1 MKIVSASLASV
12 LNQTLDVLVP
22 GRCVA
27 CRARL
32 TRVASR
38 SRSPFCLRCELALP
52 WWRGV
57 DGCPRCGERAR
68 LRGAPF
74 CEPDPFADSGD
85 ACSGCLSRGSALH
98 VCHALLRYE
107 GAIRRWVPVFKNPS
121 GPFGPSPAVGHTI
134 DFLAR
139 ELALRL
145 QSEAPSRLDLIVSV
159 PLHWRRHRRRGFNHA
174 DLIARRIASSLNL
187 PWRSGVLE
195 RVRETRPQAS
205 LQGSDRIDNLVGAF
219 RAQRSFDS
227 DCRIGLVDD
236 VLTTG
241 STLEAAA
248 SALIDAGALEV
259 RGLTLAATLPRRPG
273 EPRRPAHR
281 PTSGASS
288 TRRLFSRRLDRLE
301 RPSAILR
308 RTGRPGAP
316 RLTIRSSLPN
326 GRD

>member
-1 MKIVSASLASV
+1 MKIVPAALASL
-12 LNQTLDVLVP
+12 LNQTLDALAP

-27 CRARL
+27 CHVRL
-32 TRVASR
+32 ARVASR

-68 LRGAPF
+68 LRGAAHY
-74 CEPDPFADSGD
+74 EPDPFPGSGD

-107 GAIRRWVPVFKNPS
+107 GAVRRWVPVFKNPS
-121 GPFGPSPAVGHTI
+121 GPFGPSPAVACAI

-139 ELALRL
+139 ELALRVRA
-145 QSEAPSRLDLIVSV
+145 EVPSRLDLLVSV
-159 PLHWRRHRRRGFNHA
+159 PLHPRRHRRRGFNHA
-174 DLIARRIASSLNL
+174 DLIARRIASSLGL
-187 PWRSGVLE
+187 PWRPGDLE

-205 LQGSDRIDNLVGAF
+205 LQGPDRIENLIGAF

-248 SALIDAGALEV
+248 SALLDAGALEV
-259 RGLTLAATLPRRPG
+259 RGLTLAATLPRRA
-273 EPRRPAHR
+273 RRPAHH

-288 TRRLFSRRLDRLE
+288 ARRLFSGRLD
-301 RPSAILR
+301 
-308 RTGRPGAP
+308 
-316 RLTIRSSLPN
+316 
-326 GRD
+326 